1 MYSDTNFELFL
12 NAFCFFFASSPSL
25 STSAAASRSG
35 KIRGAK
41 TGSSDSLWDFAAA
54 VFAALLHLAA
64 HAFGGNGGGDAV
76 GDIGWSGGEGGA
88 FGGFVGDEEGVEA
101 VGVEEVGVYFH
112 EEVIYSIRR
121 V

>member
-1 MYSDTNFELFL
+1 M
-12 NAFCFFFASSPSL
+12 
-25 STSAAASRSG
+25 
-35 KIRGAK
+35 
-41 TGSSDSLWDFAAA
+41 
-54 VFAALLHLAA
+54 
-64 HAFGGNGGGDAV
+64 